1 MKSLF
6 RLVTLFLLL
15 SGWGLAAA
23 SLHVVVSP
31 NHLPVFIPKDRMGF
45 HDTYVDTRNWTLAD
59 IRAHRDVVLRIA
71 QVGKVDLLSH
81 AFDPSKGT
89 LQSQL
94 GDIITAPQAQAQSG
108 TVDAIVSEKL
118 NDGVHAATDVVK
130 SVFD

>member
-1 MKSLF
+1 MRSLI
-6 RLVTLFLLL
+6 RMVTLFLLL
-15 SGWGLAAA
+15 CGWGLAAA

-31 NHLPVFIPKDRMGF
+31 NRLPIFIPKDRMGF
-45 HDTYVDTRNWTLAD
+45 HDTYVDTRNWTLND

-71 QVGKVDLLSH
+71 QVGKAEILSH

-94 GDIITAPQAQAQSG
+94 GDAIEHPQPTTS
-108 TVDAIVSEKL
+108 TVDAAVADKVNEGIQ
-118 NDGVHAATDVVK
+118 AASTAAK

>member
-1 MKSLF
+1 MKNLF
-6 RLVTLFLLL
+6 RTVTLFLLL

-23 SLHVVVSP
+23 SLHVVISP
-31 NHLPVFIPKDRMGF
+31 NRLPIFIPKDRMGF
-45 HDTYVDTRNWTLAD
+45 HDTYVDTRNWTLND

-71 QVGKVDLLSH
+71 QVGKADILSH

-94 GDIITAPQAQAQSG
+94 GDAIQHPQPAGAG
-108 TVDAIVSEKL
+108 TVDAAIADKVDNEI
-118 NDGVHAATDVVK
+118 HAATDVVK

>member
-1 MKSLF
+1 
-6 RLVTLFLLL
+6 
-15 SGWGLAAA
+15 
-23 SLHVVVSP
+23 
-31 NHLPVFIPKDRMGF
+31 
-45 HDTYVDTRNWTLAD
+45 
-59 IRAHRDVVLRIA
+59 
-71 QVGKVDLLSH
+71 VGKVDLLSH